1 MKNKLLIDALKYL
14 NEIESY
20 ELPKFDDSSILRLD
34 RNENYFIDKEVLMKI
49 ALEALNEIDIRLYP
63 DAEFTELLEAL
74 SKFFNIDT
82 EYFVIGS
89 GSDQLIDILARIFA
103 QKGIVV
109 SISPTFSWY
118 RLRTIFHGG
127 TYVDVPLNNDF
138 SLNLHEIIQKSK
150 NASLLFLC
158 SPNNPTGNQFPFND
172 IKSIVEEVKSLVVID
187 EAYVDFANFSIYNLV
202 KKYENLIV
210 LRTFSKAYGLAGLRL
225 GYMIAS
231 PEIAKP
237 ISKVAQY
244 PYPIANFSA
253 KIAVK
258 LLQNRHIIENAIN
271 ELKRER
277 ERFYNELLKIGIN
290 VYRSD
295 ANFLLFNSPL
305 NPELFNSILIKNNI
319 KIKHI
324 KDVLGHSTYFRV
336 TVGLRYMNDR
346 FLEVIR
352 NVIR

>member
-1 MKNKLLIDALKYL
+1 MKNKLITNILKYL

-20 ELPKFDDSSILRLD
+20 ELPESHGSSILHLD
-34 RNENYFIDKEVLMKI
+34 RNENYFINNEVLTKI
-49 ALEALNEIDIRLYP
+49 ALDALNEIDIRSYP
-63 DAEFTELLEAL
+63 DEEFSELLETL
-74 SKFFNIDT
+74 SKLFNIDE
-82 EYFVIGS
+82 EYFVIGF
-89 GSDQLIDILARIFA
+89 GSDQLIDILTAIFA
-103 QKGIVV
+103 RKNIVV

-118 RLRTIFHGG
+118 RLRTIFHEG
-127 TYVDVPLNNDF
+127 TYIDVPLNNDF
-138 SLNLHEIIQKSK
+138 SLNLHEIIQKSR

-158 SPNNPTGNQFPFND
+158 SPNNPTGNQFPLDD

-187 EAYVDFANFSIYNLV
+187 EAYVDFANFSVYDLV

-237 ISKVAQY
+237 IFKVAQY

-253 KIAVK
+253 KVAVK
-258 LLQNRHIIENAIN
+258 LLQNKHIIESAIN
-271 ELKRER
+271 ELKSER
-277 ERFYNELLKIGIN
+277 ERLYNELLKIGIN
-290 VYRSD
+290 VYKSD

-305 NPELFNSILIKNNI
+305 NPELLDSILIKNNI
-319 KIKHI
+319 KIKRI
-324 KDVLGHSTYFRV
+324 KNVLGQSSFFRI

-352 NVIR
+352 SVV

>member
-1 MKNKLLIDALKYL
+1 MKNKLMINTLKYL
-14 NEIESY
+14 NEIEGY
-20 ELPKFDDSSILRLD
+20 EMPELHGNSILRLD

-63 DAEFTELLEAL
+63 DTEFMELLEAL
-74 SKFFNIDT
+74 SKFFNINA
-82 EYFVIGS
+82 EYFVIGF
-89 GSDQLIDILARIFA
+89 GSDQLIDILTGVFAR
-103 QKGIVV
+103 KSIVV

-118 RLRTIFHGG
+118 RLRTTFHGG
-127 TYVDVPLNNDF
+127 TYIDVPLNDDF
-138 SLNLHEIIQKSK
+138 SLNLYEIIQKSK

-158 SPNNPTGNQFPFND
+158 SPNNPTGNQFPLND

-187 EAYVDFANFSIYNLV
+187 EAYVDFANFSAYNLV
-202 KKYENLIV
+202 KKYDNLIV

-225 GYMIAS
+225 GYMIAP
-231 PEIAKP
+231 PEITKP

-258 LLQNRHIIENAIN
+258 LLQNKHIIENAIN
-271 ELKRER
+271 ELKKER
-277 ERFYNELLKIGIN
+277 ERFYNELLRIGIN
-290 VYRSD
+290 VYKSD
-295 ANFLLFNSPL
+295 TNFLLFNSPL
-305 NPELFNSILIKNNI
+305 NPELFDSILVKNNI

-324 KDVLGHSTYFRV
+324 KDVLGRSTFFRV
-336 TVGLRYMNDR
+336 TVGLRCMNDR

-352 NVIR
+352 NVIQ